1 MNQQIKNNNINEQEN
16 GNIKL
21 NQVQLEN
28 KENAELIQMNTFSHE
43 QIINYENTES
53 PVTFC
58 CNSKK
63 RIYLKFYG
71 APSFAFYFTFF
82 FLIVPIGSLNIFAYP
97 KTKNDKMKLINYLI
111 GDIILFLTL
120 LSYLNVVTSCPGYE
134 DTSKIISRNEFEERN
149 PVQVIKNLTIKLKYC
164 ETCKIIRN
172 LRTFHCRYCNK
183 CVLRQDHHCAFINNC
198 VGKNNHLKFLIF
210 IFFCTIYCLYCSI
223 FSIAFPVIEKKKH
236 LGTFRIGYL
245 VILAII
251 AICMFMSMIFFTIS
265 HIILISNNQ
274 TTREEIRGEFNEKI
288 LDNGCIKNWKEIC

>member
-21 NQVQLEN
+21 NQVQIEN

-58 CNSKK
+58 FNSKK

-149 PVQVIKNLTIKLKYC
+149 PVEVIKNLTIKLKYC
-164 ETCKIIRN
+164 ETCKIIRS

-223 FSIAFPVIEKKKH
+223 FSIAFPVIEKKN
-236 LGTFRIGYL
+236 I
-245 VILAII
+245 
-251 AICMFMSMIFFTIS
+251 
-265 HIILISNNQ
+265 
-274 TTREEIRGEFNEKI
+274 
-288 LDNGCIKNWKEIC
+288 